1 MERKWS
7 IVQLLFYS
15 DCHQK
20 FHQRRLKMQVLM
32 VFFGLVSFLK
42 TDAVLDHL
50 PESIKVKFVG
60 PHDSYCTVWSSKS
73 YENSGSDIANDIL

>member
-1 MERKWS
+1 
-7 IVQLLFYS
+7 
-15 DCHQK
+15 
-20 FHQRRLKMQVLM
+20 M

-50 PESIKVKFVG
+50 PESIKIKFVG